1 MINIYFLNKKDSMS
15 VTDLVKEITSIQKTL
30 EKKDK
35 SQNDKIPEI
44 PISKVKGL
52 AKALADIPDR
62 VEIIQ
67 LNQLID
73 ATNSATASSFNVIRE
88 QIKGRASQEQFRT
101 LNNEIMLLEKKI
113 DDLLNQ

>member
-1 MINIYFLNKKDSMS
+1 MIKPSRS
-15 VTDLVKEITSIQKTL
+15 PSITAFTF
-30 EKKDK
+30 
-35 SQNDKIPEI
+35 PV
-44 PISKVKGL
+44 SKVKGL
-52 AKALADIPDR
+52 SKILSDLPDR

-101 LNNEIMLLEKKI
+101 LSNEILLLEKKVNDFI
-113 DDLLNQ
+113 NQQ